1 MSEDF
6 QKNIGWARYPR
17 TDKDK
22 PSRPPLG
29 GFNIAVSAYSKN
41 PDLAFEAAECL
52 ASPENQALSAELG
65 GLPPTTESV
74 YDDPKVAEGV
84 PVRRR
89 ACASRSTM
97 RVRGR

>member
-1 MSEDF
+1 MRSC

-52 ASPENQALSAELG
+52 ASPRTRPS
-65 GLPPTTESV
+65 PPSWAACRPPRESV
-74 YDDPKVAEGV
+74 YDDPKVQKAFPFADEL
-84 PVRRR
+84 RESIDAR
-89 ACASRSTM
+89 